1 MTDLTYALL
10 QLGVMALVTYLIRM
24 LPMTLFTRKIRSRFL
39 RSFLYYVPYACLTAM
54 TIPDV
59 FHSTSNLYSALTGL
73 VVAVILALRRKSL
86 LVVAIWACVAVFA
99 AEQILPILLPI

>member
-1 MTDLTYALL
+1 MKLFFSVA
-10 QLGVMALVTYLIRM
+10 VMAGVTYLIRVVP
-24 LPMTLFTRKIRSRFL
+24 LVLFHKKIENRFV

-86 LVVAIWACVAVFA
+86 LIVAIWACVAVFA

>member
-1 MTDLTYALL
+1 MIWGYIA
-10 QLGVMALVTYLIRM
+10 VMALVTYLIRA
-24 LPMTLFTRKIRSRFL
+24 LPLTLIHGRIRNKWI

-59 FHSTSNLYSALTGL
+59 FRSTSNLYSALTGL

-86 LVVAIWACVAVFA
+86 LVVAIWACVAVFV
-99 AEQILPILLPI
+99 AEQILPAIFPL

>member
-1 MTDLTYALL
+1 MIYWYIL
-10 QLGVMALVTYLIRM
+10 VMAGVTYLIRVVP
-24 LPMTLFTRKIRSRFL
+24 LVLFHKKIENRFV

-54 TIPDV
+54 TIPDG

-86 LVVAIWACVAVFA
+86 LIVAIWACVAVFA

>member
-1 MTDLTYALL
+1 MIYWYIL
-10 QLGVMALVTYLIRM
+10 VMAGVTYLIRVAP
-24 LPMTLFTRKIRSRFL
+24 LVLFHKKIENRFV

-59 FHSTSNLYSALTGL
+59 FRSTSNLYSALTGL

-86 LVVAIWACVAVFA
+86 LIVAIWACVAVFA

>member
-1 MTDLTYALL
+1 MIYWYI
-10 QLGVMALVTYLIRM
+10 LVVPLV
-24 LPMTLFTRKIRSRFL
+24 LFHKKIEKRFV

-86 LVVAIWACVAVFA
+86 LIVAIWACVAVFA

>member
-1 MTDLTYALL
+1 MIYWYIL
-10 QLGVMALVTYLIRM
+10 VMAGVTYLIRVVP
-24 LPMTLFTRKIRSRFL
+24 LVLFHKKIENRFV

-59 FHSTSNLYSALTGL
+59 FHSTPNLYSALTGL

-86 LVVAIWACVAVFA
+86 LIVAIWACVAVFA